1 VNFLF
6 VFKLAPYFAS
16 SVVAWSLAVITT
28 RHSPAVVSFAS
39 VDLGDQELIVTVSFY
54 ALSQT
59 ATLVFLES
67 VFPVGTPV
75 TVLPVVG
82 KVYFKC
88 LLSASYTRVPATVF
102 EPQVAETLSAG
113 IELTLNFSVSAAPA
127 ASLQTAVHPP
137 NIALA
142 GVIEKKTDCP
152 GIFLETAL
160 EVAEHS
166 VINSIPNTVDAF
178 SVSGKTL
185 RF

>member
-6 VFKLAPYFAS
+6 VFKFAPYS
-16 SVVAWSLAVITT
+16 VSVVEAWLPAVITT

-39 VDLGDQELIVTVSFY
+39 VEAGDQELIVTVIFY

-88 LLSASYTRVPATVF
+88 LLSASYVRVPANVV
-102 EPQVAETLSAG
+102 EPQVAVTLSAG
-113 IELTLNFSVSAAPA
+113 IFLALNYSVAAAPL

-166 VINSIPNTVDAF
+166 VINSIPNTVDVF
-178 SVSGKTL
+178 SISGKTL